1 MAGITIAKLETR
13 LSCSKIVR
21 SMPNIPTQ
29 IGMGMNQFGGDM
41 SGMGMPFYPGM
52 YQGMGNPQQQSPNRN
67 QLNN

>member
-1 MAGITIAKLETR
+1 MYP
-13 LSCSKIVR
+13 
-21 SMPNIPTQ
+21 PNMYGMDPNNINLNANPQ